1 MKPDYLRHILT
12 VGSGGA
18 TAQALT
24 VITMPIITRL
34 YSPEA
39 YAGWALLMSV
49 VIIFTSIATLRYEL
63 AVVLP
68 STHEEAANVMGVC
81 FFVTGTIA
89 ALAALLVPVSGTW
102 LLGEGF
108 YGELRLWLWY
118 VPPLIVATGIYQACN
133 SWCTRTLEFRWYSL
147 AQVALPLLTISAQI
161 AAAFLGW
168 RSSSGLITG
177 TLVGQFSALLLL
189 LVLISRKYGTLMTQ
203 ALSQERF
210 KQSFFKY
217 KVYPFYMTP
226 YTLIGTIRDRLVYFL
241 LANFGGKSGVGF
253 YNLSSRLANMP
264 NSLLS
269 SAIRPVFF
277 QKAASTDFK
286 SLEGVIN
293 RALRALT
300 ICVIPFWILF
310 LFQAKTLFALVFGE
324 PWREAGL
331 YAAILSVPAIPLLLG
346 NWLDRSFDVLGR
358 QRLAFALE
366 AIFSVISVGV
376 LTLGIVAFKSALLGI
391 SLQAGAL
398 TLYYSYWL
406 YALFRAAGFAR
417 GGLLKLILLAS
428 SIGLLFAGFVWF
440 LSSSLS
446 ILPAVTIAGSTA
458 AIGVSAYLLR
468 QWRDLKLE

>member
-1 MKPDYLRHILT
+1 MKAGFLRNILT

-18 TAQALT
+18 AAQALT

-49 VIIFTSIATLRYEL
+49 VVIFASIATLRYEL
-63 AVVLP
+63 AVILP
-68 STHEEAANVMGVC
+68 ATHEEAANVMGVC
-81 FFVTGTIA
+81 FLVTGMIAVSA
-89 ALAALLVPVSGTW
+89 ALFLPISGTW
-102 LLGEGF
+102 LLGEEF

-118 VPPLIVATGIYQACN
+118 VPPLIVATGIYLACN
-133 SWCTRTLEFRWYSL
+133 SWCTRTQEFRWYSL
-147 AQVALPLLTISAQI
+147 AQVALPFLTVSAQI
-161 AAAFLGW
+161 VAAVLGW
-168 RSSSGLITG
+168 RTSSGLIAG
-177 TLVGQFSALLLL
+177 TLVGQFSTLLLL
-189 LVLISRKYGTLMTQ
+189 LILIFRKYGTLMIQ
-203 ALSQERF
+203 SLSQERLR
-210 KQSFFKY
+210 QSFLKY

-226 YTLIGTIRDRLVYFL
+226 YTLAGTIRDRLAYFL
-241 LANFGGKSGVGF
+241 LANFGGKSTVGF
-253 YNLSSRLANMP
+253 YNLSSRLVNMP

-277 QKAASTDFK
+277 QKAASTEFK

-300 ICVIPFWILF
+300 VCVIPFWILF
-310 LFQAKTLFALVFGE
+310 LFQARTLFALIFGE

-331 YAAILSVPAIPLLLG
+331 YAAILSVPAIPLILG

-366 AIFSVISVGV
+366 SIFSALSVGV

-406 YALFRAAGFAR
+406 YALFRAADFAR
-417 GGLLKLILLAS
+417 EGLLKLILLAS

-440 LSSSLS
+440 LFSNLS
-446 ILPAVTIAGSTA
+446 ILPAFTVGGSTA
-458 AIGVSAYLLR
+458 AIGISAYLLR
-468 QWRDLKLE
+468 QWRDLRLE